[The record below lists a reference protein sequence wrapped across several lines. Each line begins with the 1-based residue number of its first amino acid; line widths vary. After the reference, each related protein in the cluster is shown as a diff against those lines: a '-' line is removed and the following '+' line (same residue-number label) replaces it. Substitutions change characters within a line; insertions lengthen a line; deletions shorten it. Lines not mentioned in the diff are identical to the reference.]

1 MKKRTIWITS
11 AAATAALAIGAT
23 ATAFAVGS
31 DDANEVAGGTGASVA
46 PSTAAPAGGS
56 GADLVGAD
64 LDGAIAAA
72 LAEVGPGT
80 VVEADVDDDQTHAYE
95 IDIRLDAG
103 GWVEVKLDRDLNIV
117 SVERDDHDGDD
128 DDRNG
133 DLDDDSAAAIDPADR
148 QRAIDAAL
156 AHTGGGT
163 VSEVELS
170 DDADHV
176 WEVEVQ
182 LNGGDDVDVELD
194 ANFAVV
200 KAD

>member
-1 MKKRTIWITS
+1 MKKRTIWITA

-31 DDANEVAGGTGASVA
+31 DDANEVAGGTGASIA
-46 PSTAAPAGGS
+46 PSTAAPDGATGVDLAGS
-56 GADLVGAD
+56 D

-103 GWVEVKLDRDLNIV
+103 GWAEVKLDRDLNVV
-117 SVERDDHDGDD
+117 SVQRDDHDD
-128 DDRNG
+128 DDRSG
-133 DLDDDSAAAIDPADR
+133 DRDDDSAAAIDPADR